1 LKPTVFGI
9 PCILLSLECDK
20 TVTCTFSVDV
30 ENLPSL
36 KKPRV
41 KPEEITH
48 KELGFFRLHRE
59 FRQHLAATNIGR
71 TAHPSFE
78 DKRRLLDMG
87 DYLGLMLFGLLNP
100 VANTLRGLSTASK
113 LPKVRREI
121 CSHPV
126 SLGSF
131 SETQHLVD
139 PAILE
144 QVFASL
150 SEQVRARHAA
160 SMEGKSKA
168 VREWM
173 SHDGSVFPALPRM
186 AWALFGAGRNGDA
199 NGVKLHLSLHVGA
212 DAPAKV
218 SICEARVCERAELRK
233 RLEKGGAYVA
243 DRYFGIDY
251 DLFDDLRAKGCSF
264 CIRVR
269 DSALVE
275 QLGTIPLAPGDAEA
289 GVLRQDLVR
298 LGGKRKQSEP
308 LRLIQV
314 KGVTGE
320 ILFIVSNLKAET
332 LSAADLALLYKQR
345 WSIEYFFRWVK
356 CVMNCGHWMAESRNG
371 VTLQIY
377 LALIASLLLQLQLG
391 KRPSKRIWELM
402 RWHSMGMAS
411 CADIANQLEEMARA
425 QARADERRLAREKF
439 FRRA

>member
-1 LKPTVFGI
+1 LKG
-9 PCILLSLECDK
+9 
-20 TVTCTFSVDV
+20 
-30 ENLPSL
+30 
-36 KKPRV
+36 PRV
-41 KPEEITH
+41 KPKEITQ

-59 FRQHLAATNIGR
+59 FREHLAAANIGR
-71 TAHPSFE
+71 TPHSSFG

-100 VANTLRGLSTASK
+100 VANTLRGLSAASR

-121 CSHPV
+121 CSNPV

-131 SETQHLVD
+131 SEAQHLVD
-139 PAILE
+139 PAILQ
-144 QVFASL
+144 QVFESL
-150 SEQVRARHAA
+150 SEEVRARHGA

-173 SHDGSVFPALPRM
+173 SHDGSVWPALPRM
-186 AWALFGAGRNGDA
+186 TWALFGAGRNGDA
-199 NGVKLHLSLHVGA
+199 NGVKLHLSFHVGA
-212 DAPAKV
+212 DTPAKASV
-218 SICEARVCERAELRK
+218 CEARVCERAELRK
-233 RLEKGGAYVA
+233 RLGKGGAYVA

-251 DLFDDLRAKGCSF
+251 GLFDDLRAKGCSF

-269 DSALVE
+269 DSAVVDF
-275 QLGTIPLAPGDAEA
+275 LGAIPLAPGDAEA

-345 WSIEYFFRWVK
+345 WGIEYYFRWVK
-356 CVMNCGHWMAESRNG
+356 CVMGCGHWMAESRNG
-371 VTLQIY
+371 ATLQIH
-377 LALIASLLLQLQLG
+377 LALIASLLLQLQMG

-402 RWHSMGMAS
+402 RWHSMGMATS
-411 CADIANQLEEMARA
+411 EDVAKQLDEMASA
-425 QARADERRLAREKF
+425 QARAEGRRLARENF
-439 FRRA
+439 FRGA

>member
-1 LKPTVFGI
+1 
-9 PCILLSLECDK
+9 
-20 TVTCTFSVDV
+20 
-30 ENLPSL
+30 
-36 KKPRV
+36 
-41 KPEEITH
+41 
-48 KELGFFRLHRE
+48 
-59 FRQHLAATNIGR
+59 
-71 TAHPSFE
+71 
-78 DKRRLLDMG
+78 M
-87 DYLGLMLFGLLNP
+87 
-100 VANTLRGLSTASK
+100 
-113 LPKVRREI
+113 PKVRREI
-121 CSHPV
+121 CSNPV

-144 QVFASL
+144 AVFESL
-150 SEQVRARHAA
+150 SEEVRARHGA

-173 SHDGSVFPALPRM
+173 SHDGSVWPALPRM

-212 DAPAKV
+212 DTPAKASV
-218 SICEARVCERAELRK
+218 CEARVCERAELRK
-233 RLEKGGAYVA
+233 RLWKGGAYVA

-251 DLFDDLRAKGCSF
+251 GLFDDLRAKGCSF

-269 DSALVE
+269 DSAVVE
-275 QLGTIPLAPGDAEA
+275 FLGTIPLAPGDAEA

-345 WSIEYFFRWVK
+345 WGIEYYFRWVK
-356 CVMNCGHWMAESRNG
+356 CVMGCGHWMAESRNG
-371 VTLQIY
+371 ATLQIY
-377 LALIASLLLQLQLG
+377 LALIASLLLQLQMG

-402 RWHSMGMAS
+402 RWHAMGMAS
-411 CADIANQLEEMARA
+411 SGDVAQQLDEMASA
-425 QARADERRLAREKF
+425 QARAEERRIARGEF
-439 FRRA
+439 FRGA